1 MLRNIQRGDAVFPKE
16 DDSDNTLAAPR
27 FFQGVSSSKQIS
39 CGRPQRR
46 LCLLS
51 FYTHRLLRW
60 YFLVTISR
68 EAAVTSTKVGHSQSG
83 RCSGATSSSW
93 IEMNSLELVLL
104 FHQRTDEE
112 ILKVMA

>member
-16 DDSDNTLAAPR
+16 DDSGHTLAAPR

-51 FYTHRLLRW
+51 FYTHRLLRC

-68 EAAVTSTKVGHSQSG
+68 AAAVTRTKVGPSQSG
-83 RCSGATSSSW
+83 RCSGRTTVSSW
-93 IEMNSLELVLL
+93 FDMNIV
-104 FHQRTDEE
+104 E
-112 ILKVMA
+112 IPHFR